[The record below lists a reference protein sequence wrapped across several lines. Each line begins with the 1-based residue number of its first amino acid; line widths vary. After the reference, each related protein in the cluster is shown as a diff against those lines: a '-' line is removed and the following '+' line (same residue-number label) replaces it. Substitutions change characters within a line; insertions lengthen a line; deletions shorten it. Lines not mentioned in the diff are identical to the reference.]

1 MDTLA
6 QVLRLE
12 YLFRFLIA
20 RLYSK
25 RVEGRVDFPA
35 FQGAYCDYP
44 ASEREDSCF
53 RSRRILNS

>member
-6 QVLRLE
+6 QELRLE

-25 RVEGRVDFPA
+25 RVEDRADFPA
-35 FQGAYCDYP
+35 SQGAHCDYP

-53 RSRRILNS
+53 GSRRVLNS